1 MIDIRKHK
9 NFCILPWTH
18 LYKDTDQ
25 TVKMC
30 CADRGTPI
38 GDLKKDSYNDIRNNS
53 EFKKLR
59 KSFLKDERLPRCNE
73 CWEREDAGIVSLR
86 KEHTEN
92 FIKNNWYFTDI
103 TEYNIT
109 YFDFRTSNLCN
120 LGCKIC
126 NPHFSTVL
134 ATAWDKTG
142 LLEVNNYT
150 EGKDY
155 FLNYNKK
162 RIKFDSLNILT
173 EDLEMIYFAGGEPI
187 IAEEHWAI
195 LDKLVAEK
203 MFHVRLFYNTNFTN
217 LKYKDK
223 DIVEYWKKFDSVI
236 LSLSLDGIE
245 ESFNYWRTGGDWK
258 DIVANLNY
266 VKKFIDLGYDNIK
279 LGVTSA
285 TGWMNFREVFRLH
298 KFLVDGGYIRTDS
311 TARQTFTLQPVFG
324 PRGASFSHTPPLIVD
339 EMLELADE
347 YQEWANETFKGNV
360 IDYISGIKNLINQN
374 NFSLKFLRDWLDQ
387 NKRLDSYFGTK
398 LKNVYTFKT
407 KGFGDILQDY
417 YDDLDEP
424 PQKLLKFKLL

>member
-1 MIDIRKHK
+1 M
-9 NFCILPWTH
+9 PWTH

-38 GDLKKDSYNDIRNNS
+38 GDLTKDSYTNIRNND

-59 KSFLKDERLPRCNE
+59 QSFLRDERLPRCAE
-73 CWEREDAGIVSLR
+73 CWDREDAGLVSLR

-92 FIKNNWYFTDI
+92 RLKDHWYFTNTTD
-103 TEYNIT
+103 YNIT

-134 ATAWDKTG
+134 ANAWDKTG

-162 RIKFDSLNILT
+162 RIKFDSLDILSS
-173 EDLEMIYFAGGEPI
+173 DLEMIYFAGGEPI

-195 LDKLVAEK
+195 LDRLVDNK
-203 MFHVRLFYNTNFTN
+203 MFDVNLFYNTNFTN

-223 DIVEYWKKFDSVI
+223 DIIEYWKKFDNVI

-245 ESFNYWRTGGDWK
+245 KSFDYWRTGGNWN
-258 DIVANLNY
+258 DILKNLDLI
-266 VKKFIDLGYDNIK
+266 KSTIDSGHNNIK
-279 LGVTSA
+279 IGVTSA

-298 KFLVDGGYIRTDS
+298 KFLVEEGYLRTDS

-324 PRGASFSHTPPLIVD
+324 PRGASFTNTPEPIVD

-347 YQEWANETFKGNV
+347 YQSWADETFKGNA
-360 IDYISGIKNLINQN
+360 IDYITGIKALIKQGKYTMR
-374 NFSLKFLRDWLDQ
+374 LLRDWLDQ

-398 LKNVYTFKT
+398 LKDVYTFKT
-407 KGFGDILQDY
+407 PGFSEKLLAFY
-417 YDDLDEP
+417 NDLDEP
-424 PQKLLKFKLL
+424 PHAFLKKI